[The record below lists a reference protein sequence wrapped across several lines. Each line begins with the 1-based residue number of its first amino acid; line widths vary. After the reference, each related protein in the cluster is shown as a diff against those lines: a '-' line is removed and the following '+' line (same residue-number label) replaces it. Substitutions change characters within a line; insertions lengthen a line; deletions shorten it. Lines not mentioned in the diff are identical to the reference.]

1 MSLGDFAPSW
11 IASEGLDHNLSLGP
25 HAKLLGMDTA
35 LMDLEDASHSWALD
49 FLAFPKIRWK
59 ISSNQLKSTHVSHF
73 STDLPCISHPDSRC
87 SASWTKRKRSSLG
100 SKGRI
105 WTGGVVKKSDLNG
118 FTWSIHLSL
127 VEKPVT
133 NGDQ

>member
-59 ISSNQLKSTHVSHF
+59 ISSNQLKSTHFPILDQIFHAF
-73 STDLPCISHPDSRC
+73 RIPIPGAAHLG
-87 SASWTKRKRSSLG
+87 RSGREVPWDRRVG
-100 SKGRI
+100 SGQAA
-105 WTGGVVKKSDLNG
+105 L
-118 FTWSIHLSL
+118 
-127 VEKPVT
+127 
-133 NGDQ
+133 